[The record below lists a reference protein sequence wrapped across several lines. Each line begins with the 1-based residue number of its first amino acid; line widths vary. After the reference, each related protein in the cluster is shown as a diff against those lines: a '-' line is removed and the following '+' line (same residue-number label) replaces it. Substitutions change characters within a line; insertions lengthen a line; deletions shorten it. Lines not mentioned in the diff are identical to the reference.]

1 MTCVTVL
8 LRREYA
14 FQCWIV
20 IQNVNEYSWPFVDWL
35 WKGTKNAA
43 CMFRLNHFWFV
54 MCRIR
59 LDTIGRKIWA
69 SEWTPNGL
77 NWSPSKRFQSVIC
90 FFWFFYPHLCW
101 FFCRVLE
108 VCVQPIG
115 RSDYGILNCS
125 RVFYLVFSIRV
136 EFSRSKIGFFFF
148 FFLLVISF
156 LVR

>member
-69 SEWTPNGL
+69 SGAQLVTKQKISICYL
-77 NWSPSKRFQSVIC
+77 FLLIFLPSSLLGDFCWAFVADFSVESLK
-90 FFWFFYPHLCW
+90 F
-101 FFCRVLE
+101 V
-108 VCVQPIG
+108 
-115 RSDYGILNCS
+115 CS
-125 RVFYLVFSIRV
+125 RLAALITESSTAPGCFTL
-136 EFSRSKIGFFFF
+136 
-148 FFLLVISF
+148 FFLLESSF
-156 LVR
+156 HVQKLASSSSSFYL